1 MVEAT
6 GNQKSRRKIVHV
18 GVDCFYAAVMTRDD
32 PSLQGNP
39 VVVCRDDS
47 AKKDLI
53 CSANYEARK
62 LGIHAGMKSFR
73 AKQICPKVLILLSE
87 MNIYDKES
95 KKIRGIFHRFTDM
108 VEPLSL
114 DEAYL
119 DVTGSDKFKGD
130 ADLIATEIRKLISQ
144 EINLNTS
151 AGISSNK
158 FLAKVASD
166 WKKPNGQ
173 FYITPSM
180 VDSFIQKLPVSRI
193 WEIGEETAKKMVSL
207 KQNTCGDLQKLSLKE
222 LNSNFG
228 NIGKYLYDICRGID
242 NRPVESSKE
251 PKPLSIEEMF
261 RSDIQIINEPKEA
274 EKQVAQNEPSSDKST
289 IAKTDEAT
297 QEMSKIYA
305 SVFEQVKNAAV
316 LFVEFKEKKYRATL
330 AKKEPGKHILISI
343 PKPDTYISMKVSDGT
358 EAVLRL
364 VTSTGGIVAFKTSL
378 VQKRL
383 PLMIFDTPL
392 KESKGFVRIKQR
404 TSVDISATITRLKP
418 KKVTGTGTIIN
429 LSDGGCSFTTEAELS
444 VDDEIELFVLL
455 YENRV
460 EREYTI
466 HGTIRSSRTVKSKD
480 EITNYGIECVDEDS
494 KILKEVCEKSKN
506 GK

>member
-228 NIGKYLYDICRGID
+228 NIGKYLKMCSYPCEV
-242 NRPVESSKE
+242 P
-251 PKPLSIEEMF
+251 
-261 RSDIQIINEPKEA
+261 
-274 EKQVAQNEPSSDKST
+274 T
-289 IAKTDEAT
+289 
-297 QEMSKIYA
+297 
-305 SVFEQVKNAAV
+305 
-316 LFVEFKEKKYRATL
+316 TL
-330 AKKEPGKHILISI
+330 YL
-343 PKPDTYISMKVSDGT
+343 
-358 EAVLRL
+358 
-364 VTSTGGIVAFKTSL
+364 
-378 VQKRL
+378 
-383 PLMIFDTPL
+383 
-392 KESKGFVRIKQR
+392 
-404 TSVDISATITRLKP
+404 
-418 KKVTGTGTIIN
+418 
-429 LSDGGCSFTTEAELS
+429 
-444 VDDEIELFVLL
+444 
-455 YENRV
+455 
-460 EREYTI
+460 
-466 HGTIRSSRTVKSKD
+466 
-480 EITNYGIECVDEDS
+480 
-494 KILKEVCEKSKN
+494 
-506 GK
+506 